1 MNPILFIYLVTCFI
15 SFLAIFKFF
24 RECINILEEQKYE
37 LDEEKLV
44 EKERTT
50 ISLPWWL
57 IIIGFSSMPIF
68 NIMSASLFIVRH
80 DEMID
85 MVINAMNQYKK

>member
-57 IIIGFSSMPIF
+57 IIIGLSSMPIF
-68 NIMSASLFIVRH
+68 NIMSASLFTVRH

>member
-44 EKERTT
+44 EEEGTT

-57 IIIGFSSMPIF
+57 IIIGLSSMPIF
-68 NIMSASLFIVRH
+68 NIMSASLFTVRH

>member
-44 EKERTT
+44 EEEGTT

-57 IIIGFSSMPIF
+57 IIIGLSSMPIF
-68 NIMSASLFIVRH
+68 NIMSASLFTVRH

-85 MVINAMNQYKK
+85 MVINTMNQYKK